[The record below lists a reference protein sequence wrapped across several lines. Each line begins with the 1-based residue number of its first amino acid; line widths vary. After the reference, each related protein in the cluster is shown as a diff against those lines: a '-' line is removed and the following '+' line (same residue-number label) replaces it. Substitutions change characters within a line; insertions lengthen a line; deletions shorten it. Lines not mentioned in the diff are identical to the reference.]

1 MSDSAR
7 VSLHASA
14 EIPAPA
20 DRVWE
25 LIQDWAGMLG
35 WWLPADRGGLEGA
48 ELIGCE
54 RLGTPGAVPR
64 TRRMLLGDGTA
75 VEETITYQ
83 NDETRRIHY
92 LKADDRT
99 ITGYAATMYVDEL
112 PPGGC
117 AVHVSSSFDVRS
129 PAERAAGLARLEAVY
144 AAMLRGY
151 REYFAGP
158 AEDVAP
164 ARPRDGET
172 EASAPCSEP
181 SVVIITG
188 IQAAGKTTVGR
199 LLAQA
204 LPRAA
209 FIDGD
214 VLARMVLSG
223 SEEMTPTPSGEAVR
237 QLHLRYAQAAALAD
251 SFHGAGLTA
260 VLADNLYGRDL
271 VALVDLLASRPV
283 IAVVLAPSDG
293 EVIRREQAR
302 GTRAYRA
309 WMEGADLA
317 EAVAQFRGYLAET
330 PSVGL
335 WLDSTDLT
343 PAATVQAVVN
353 SGWYEG
359 RVR

>member
-1 MSDSAR
+1 MSGSTR

-20 DRVWE
+20 ERVWE
-25 LIQDWAGMLG
+25 LIRDWAGMLR
-35 WWLPADRGGLEGA
+35 WWPRADGGGLKGSQ
-48 ELIGCE
+48 LIGCE
-54 RLGTPGAVPR
+54 LVGTPGAVPR

-75 VEETITYQ
+75 VEETIVYQ

-99 ITGYAATMYVDEL
+99 ITGYAATTYVDDL
-112 PPGGC
+112 PHGGC
-117 AVHVSSSFDVRS
+117 AVHVSSSFDVRT
-129 PAERAAGLARLEAVY
+129 PAERAAGVARFEAVY
-144 AAMLRGY
+144 AAMLKGY
-151 REYFAGP
+151 REYFARQAGDEP
-158 AEDVAP
+158 P
-164 ARPRDGET
+164 ARPADGR
-172 EASAPCSEP
+172 AVSAPWSEP

-223 SEEMTPTPSGEAVR
+223 SEGMTPTPSGEAVR

-260 VLADNLYGRDL
+260 VLADNVYGRDL
-271 VALVDLLASRPV
+271 VGLADLLTSRPV
-283 IAVVLAPSDG
+283 IAVVLAPSDE
-293 EVIRREQAR
+293 EVIRRERAR

-309 WMEGADLA
+309 WMEGSELA
-317 EAVAQFRGYLAET
+317 EAVAQFRGYLGET
-330 PSVGL
+330 PSMGL
-335 WLDSTDLT
+335 WLDSTGLT
-343 PAATVQAVVN
+343 PAATVETVLNRA
-353 SGWYEG
+353 WYEG